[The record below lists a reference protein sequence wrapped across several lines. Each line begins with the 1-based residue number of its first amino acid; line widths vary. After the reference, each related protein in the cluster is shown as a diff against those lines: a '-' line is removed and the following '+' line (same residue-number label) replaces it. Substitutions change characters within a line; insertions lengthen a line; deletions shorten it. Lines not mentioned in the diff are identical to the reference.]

1 MKQFSGT
8 IISNTPL
15 CDGYFEME
23 FSWEKGVQPPEPG
36 QFFTVRTADS
46 SVPLLRRPFAFSAFN
61 ENSRTASFVYQ
72 KRGPGTG
79 LLAAKGGND
88 VIDLLGPLGKP
99 FVLPEKNQT
108 ALLVAGGIGI
118 GPVLFLGTRIRNA
131 NIPAILVFGC
141 RTAANV
147 PASAAFSALNPQ
159 VCTDDGSRG
168 FKGTALDYC
177 STLSKTIVPST
188 VLYACGPHPMLKGC
202 HAFARDRGIVCHV
215 SVEQIMACG
224 VGACMGCVVK
234 VNHEPGFARACAEGP
249 VFDSSE
255 IVWE

>member
-8 IISNTPL
+8 IISNESL

-23 FSWEKGVQPPEPG
+23 FSWDAMDDQPEPG
-36 QFFTVRTADS
+36 RFFTVRTSDS
-46 SVPLLRRPFAFSAFN
+46 TVPLLRRPFAFSAFDKN
-61 ENSRTASFVYQ
+61 RGTASFVYQ

-79 LLAAKGGND
+79 LLAAKGKNDAID
-88 VIDLLGPLGKP
+88 VIGPLGKP
-99 FVLPEKNQT
+99 FILPQKNQK

-118 GPVLFLGTRIRNA
+118 GPVLFLGTTLKNA
-131 NIPAILVFGC
+131 GIPATLVFGC

-147 PASAAFSALNPQ
+147 PASAAFSALQPQ
-159 VCTDDGSRG
+159 ICTDDGSIG
-168 FKGTALDYC
+168 FKGTAIDYC
-177 STLSKTIVPST
+177 VTLSKTIAPST
-188 VLYACGPHPMLKGC
+188 ILYACGPHPMLKRC
-202 HAFARDRGIVCHV
+202 HDFALDNGIVCHV

-234 VNHEPGFARACAEGP
+234 VNHEPGFARACVDGP
-249 VFDSSE
+249 VFDSKA